1 MSTGGVGVGGSE
13 PAGTS
18 AWTRLVIDKYT
29 CMHAEL
35 YFGHLWHAMQHSAT
49 EQPHSQAMVG

>member
-13 PAGTS
+13 PVGTS

-35 YFGHLWHAMQHSAT
+35 YFGHLWYAMQHSAT
-49 EQPHSQAMVG
+49 EHRPR

>member
-13 PAGTS
+13 PVGTS

-29 CMHAEL
+29 CMHAVFWPL
-35 YFGHLWHAMQHSAT
+35 LNLAYSAN
-49 EQPHSQAMVG
+49 EQPHSQALVRK